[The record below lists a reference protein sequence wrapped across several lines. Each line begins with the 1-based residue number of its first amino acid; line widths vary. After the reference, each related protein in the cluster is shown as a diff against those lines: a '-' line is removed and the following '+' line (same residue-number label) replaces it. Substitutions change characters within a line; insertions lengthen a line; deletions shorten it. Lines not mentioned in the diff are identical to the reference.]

1 MADNR
6 GKKQKPAPLPFCPNG
21 HEVEEPRKTSMSY
34 KHIDGVAVV
43 AHFAEEDGLRYRYR
57 LEVTLQGDKEHPPS
71 DL

>member
-1 MADNR
+1 
-6 GKKQKPAPLPFCPNG
+6 
-21 HEVEEPRKTSMSY
+21 MSY